1 MNDTNKLI
9 NVPIEFEIRLD
20 FPDIKKGSGGAYV
33 DCPFCGG
40 HKKLFA
46 SFKKNVWRC
55 NKCGEFGN
63 AVTLHATMTGT
74 DNKASYKDLQKRF
87 EGLGADAMERLK
99 PQSTGTEITPA
110 PVSLRDY
117 VYREMSNYLDISS
130 KHLDDLHKRGL
141 TDEMI
146 EKLGIKTMPRSGLYS
161 IAKKAIVMTGVA
173 ESMQKYHWQIPGF
186 YGNGDVV
193 RMVRRGNGILIPVI
207 THEGKISCYQIR
219 RDDLPEDADEK
230 ARERYTRYMY
240 LSSSEKDDGCGCSGI
255 ENIHYVGIDFE
266 SEMTPTV
273 MNLTEGALKA
283 DVASALSGKP
293 FMAVLGANMQSRLSE
308 ELRYL
313 KEHGTKQ
320 INLMFDMDYQSK
332 PEVAKALAECEK
344 KILDAGLKV
353 KQVKWDPRYKGV
365 DDFLKAW
372 SENRKEFS
380 ESGNN

>member
-20 FPDIKKGSGGAYV
+20 FPGIKKGSGGAYV

-207 THEGKISCYQIR
+207 THERKIRVTKYAGMTFLKTPMKRRENDIR
-219 RDDLPEDADEK
+219 DICIFRQVRK
-230 ARERYTRYMY
+230 
-240 LSSSEKDDGCGCSGI
+240 
-255 ENIHYVGIDFE
+255 
-266 SEMTPTV
+266 MTAV
-273 MNLTEGALKA
+273 DVQVLKTSIM
-283 DVASALSGKP
+283 SAL
-293 FMAVLGANMQSRLSE
+293 
-308 ELRYL
+308 
-313 KEHGTKQ
+313 
-320 INLMFDMDYQSK
+320 
-332 PEVAKALAECEK
+332 
-344 KILDAGLKV
+344 ILNQK
-353 KQVKWDPRYKGV
+353 
-365 DDFLKAW
+365 
-372 SENRKEFS
+372 
-380 ESGNN
+380 